1 MRDVTRVCKE
11 LPNTEVFFQSAGGRA
26 DRINDTASY
35 VAPLFLR
42 LRGLEELKAE
52 FVGMFHIRSS

>member
-1 MRDVTRVCKE
+1 M
-11 LPNTEVFFQSAGGRA
+11 GGRV

-35 VAPLFLR
+35 VAPLFFLR

-52 FVGMFHIRSS
+52 FVTMFTLEALSGSHGFP